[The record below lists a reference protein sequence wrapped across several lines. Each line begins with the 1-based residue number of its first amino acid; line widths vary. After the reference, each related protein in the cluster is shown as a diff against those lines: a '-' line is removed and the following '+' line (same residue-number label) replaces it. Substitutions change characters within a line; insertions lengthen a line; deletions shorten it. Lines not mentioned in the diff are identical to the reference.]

1 MNFFKFV
8 CSLFGYINK
17 RLLVLN
23 FILNQTGQTKWRAVL
38 MRIHLTFF
46 ILITVFLQLSIA
58 ANGQLVTLNEKNVT
72 LEKVFKEI
80 RKRTR
85 YDFFYDVD
93 LIRPIKSVS
102 INVENAEIRQV
113 LDHCLSNYPIT
124 YTIQDKT
131 IVIKKAIAVGVNE
144 RRIIDI
150 KGKVLDEKGQP
161 LMNVTVKIKNTNK
174 AVQTSNLGEFELKG
188 VDNDAILIISFL
200 GYKTKEVPAN
210 QKPPFIITMEVQ
222 SSELNTVNVVSMGV
236 FKRNNESFTGSATT
250 IAKEELFKIS
260 SKSLIQS
267 LKVLEPSLMI
277 FDNLDIGSDPNKL
290 PDIRLR
296 GTSSFPAEEGVDL
309 NATYLNNPNQPLFIL
324 DGFETSLQKI
334 MDLDM
339 NRIESVTILKDA
351 SAKALYGSKA
361 ANGVIVIETVKLAG
375 GQVGVSYMA
384 STDIEMPDLS
394 SYNLMNAAEKLEAER
409 LYGMYNQSTV
419 AVPNYQTQLTLDQ
432 QYNQRLAT
440 VLSGVNTDWLSKPL
454 RNGIG
459 QKHAVS
465 IELGQSNLR
474 LVADFSYNRI
484 AGVMN
489 GSLRNTLS
497 STLSASYRYK
507 NFLFRNILTVTDNKS
522 NDSPYGTFGDYS
534 KMNPYSTPYDEF
546 GNLKRNAETGIFPY
560 AGSSTMGTLFAPN
573 PLFNSTLNT
582 KLSNNYTDITDNL
595 YAELSV
601 LNGLK
606 TTLRIGFSN
615 TSSEADQFYPAN
627 HLKFANYAEAD
638 FFRKGSY
645 SRMEGGQVSLN
656 GDLNFNYSKVIG
668 KKHSIFANVGG
679 NIGER
684 SFENVTYQ
692 AEGFPND
699 RMNNI
704 LFANQ
709 YNLYNNRPTG
719 VEGTTRDIGL
729 LSVVSYMYDYRFLFD
744 ASYRASASSQ
754 FGANNRW
761 GSFWSAGIG
770 WNLHNEAFIKKLNV
784 FDRLKLRTSVGS
796 TGSQNFSS
804 YQSIA
809 TYKYVL
815 DKVYQGY
822 LGSYLRGLANEDL
835 KWQQKMDYNVGLDL
849 NFLKKFTAR
858 FDYYQSV
865 TENTLVDFSLPPS
878 TGFSSV
884 KENVGKIRNTGL
896 EAMLTYSVYN
906 NPKNRSFLSLTASA
920 IRNKNRILE
929 ISDAL
934 KSYNTEQDK
943 KANDIYSN
951 KPIIKYYDGM
961 SMDAIWA
968 VRSLGIDPANGRE
981 IYLDRNGNKTYTY
994 AASDQVVVGD
1004 KMPAI
1009 SGTFGISSGYK
1020 GFGVNLY
1027 FRFLTGGQIY
1037 NQTLIDRVEN
1047 VDMSFNVDKRVLNST
1062 WQKPGDVKPFKALG
1076 SVEIQNADGTY
1087 TRRFVRTQ
1095 ASDRFVMDRSELSL
1109 SSINASYDFYKHG
1122 FVKKMGL
1129 ERIRCN
1135 FYMNDVFLLS
1145 SVRLERGLAYP
1156 FSRKFSFSLQLQL

>member
-8 CSLFGYINK
+8 CSSSGYVNK
-17 RLLVLN
+17 RLLILN
-23 FILNQTGQTKWRAVL
+23 AILNQLWQTKRRAVL
-38 MRIHLTFF
+38 MRINLTIF
-46 ILITVFLQLSIA
+46 ILTAFLQISLA
-58 ANGQLVTLNEKNVT
+58 ANGQLITLNEKNVP

-80 RKRTR
+80 RKKAG
-85 YDFFYDVD
+85 YDFFYDAD
-93 LIRPIKSVS
+93 LIKAFRSVS
-102 INVENAEIRQV
+102 INVEKADIITVMNIC
-113 LDHCLSNYPIT
+113 LDNRPVT
-124 YTIQDKT
+124 YTIQEKA
-131 IVIKKAIAVGVNE
+131 IVIKKNAAPNAIEKPA
-144 RRIIDI
+144 IDV

-161 LMNVTVKIKNTNK
+161 LANATVRVKNTTK
-174 AVQTSNLGEFELKG
+174 TSKTNAQGEFEFKG
-188 VDNDAILIISFL
+188 LDNDATLIISFL
-200 GYKTKEVPAN
+200 GYKTKEIPIGRSNPLV
-210 QKPPFIITMEVQ
+210 ITMEVQ
-222 SSELNTVNVVSMGV
+222 SSELNAVNVVSMGV
-236 FKRNNESFTGSATT
+236 FKRNNESFTGAATT
-250 IAKEELFKIS
+250 IGKEELLKVS
-260 SKSLIQS
+260 NKNLIQS

-309 NATYLNNPNQPLFIL
+309 TATYLNDPNQPLFIL
-324 DGFETSLQKI
+324 DGFETRLQKI
-334 MDLDM
+334 VDLDM

-375 GQVGVSYMA
+375 GQIGVSYTA

-394 SYNLMNAAEKLEAER
+394 SYNLMNATEKLEAER
-409 LYGMYNQSTV
+409 LYGMYNQSTA

-432 QYNQRLAT
+432 QYNRRLAT

-474 LVADFSYNRI
+474 VVADFSYNQI
-484 AGVMN
+484 SGVMK

-497 STLSASYRYK
+497 STISTSYRYK
-507 NFLFRNILTVTDNKS
+507 SLLFRNILTVTDNKS

-546 GNLKRNAETGIFPY
+546 GNLKRNAETGVFPY
-560 AGSSTMGTLFAPN
+560 AGTSSMGTLFAPN

-582 KLSNNYTDITDNL
+582 KLSNNYTDVTDNL

-606 TTLRIGFSN
+606 TTLRVGLTN

-627 HLKFANYAEAD
+627 HLKFANYSEAD

-645 SRMEGGQVSLN
+645 SRMEGGQVGLS
-656 GDLNFNYSKVIG
+656 GDLNFNYSKIIG
-668 KKHSIFANVGG
+668 EKHSIFANVGG
-679 NIGER
+679 NIGEKN
-684 SFENVTYQ
+684 FENVTYQ

-709 YNLYNNRPTG
+709 YALYNNRPTG
-719 VEGTTRDIGL
+719 TEGTTRDIGL

-761 GSFWSAGIG
+761 GSFWSTGIG
-770 WNLHNEAFIKKLNV
+770 WNLHNEPFIKNLNA
-784 FDRLKLRTSVGS
+784 FDRLKIRFSVGS

-804 YQSIA
+804 YQSIS
-809 TYKYVL
+809 TYKYYL

-822 LGSYLRGLANEDL
+822 LGAYLKGLANEDL
-835 KWQQKMDYNVGLDL
+835 KWQQKMDYNAGADIS
-849 NFLKKFTAR
+849 FLKKVVMR
-858 FDYYQSV
+858 LDYYQSI
-865 TENTLVDFSLPPS
+865 TENTLIDFSLPPS
-878 TGFSSV
+878 TGFNTV
-884 KENVGKIRNTGL
+884 KENLGKIRNIGVEGL
-896 EAMLTYSVYN
+896 VTYNVFS
-906 NPKNRSFLSLTASA
+906 NPKEKSFLSFTASA
-920 IRNKNRILE
+920 IHNKNRILS

-934 KSYNTEQDK
+934 KSYNTEQEK
-943 KANDIYSN
+943 KANDVYNN

-981 IYLDRNGNKTYTY
+981 IYLDKNGNKTYTY

-1009 SGTFGISSGYK
+1009 SGTFGISGGYK

-1027 FRFLTGGQIY
+1027 FRYLTGGQIY

-1047 VDMSFNVDKRVLNST
+1047 VDMNFNVDKRVLNST

-1076 SVEIQNADGTY
+1076 SVEVQNPDGTW
-1087 TRRFVRTQ
+1087 TRKFIRTQ
-1095 ASDRFVMDRSELSL
+1095 ASDRFVMDRKELSF
-1109 SSINASYDFYKHG
+1109 SSMNLSYDFYRHG
-1122 FVKKMGL
+1122 FVKRMGL
-1129 ERIRCN
+1129 ERVRCN

-1145 SVRLERGLAYP
+1145 SVRIERGLSYP
-1156 FSRKFSFSLQLQL
+1156 FSRKFSFSLQVQI

>member
-8 CSLFGYINK
+8 CGLFGYVNK
-17 RLLVLN
+17 CGPI
-23 FILNQTGQTKWRAVL
+23 FNQAWQTKRRAVL
-38 MRIHLTFF
+38 MRINLTIF
-46 ILITVFLQLSIA
+46 ILFTAFLQISIA
-58 ANGQLVTLNEKNVT
+58 ASGQLVTINEKNVP

-80 RKRTR
+80 RKKTG
-85 YDFFYDVD
+85 YDFFYDAD
-93 LIRPIKSVS
+93 LIKTIRSIS
-102 INVENAEIRQV
+102 INVENAEIRRV
-113 LDHCLSNYPIT
+113 LDLCIDNQPIT

-131 IVIKKAIAVGVNE
+131 IVIKKALPIGAAVL
-144 RRIIDI
+144 RAIDV

-161 LMNVTVKIKNTNK
+161 LANATVKVKNTPKTIKTNS
-174 AVQTSNLGEFELKG
+174 QGEFEFKG
-188 VDNDAILIISFL
+188 IDNDAILVISYV
-200 GYKTKEVPAN
+200 GYKPKEVPAN
-210 QKPPFIITMEVQ
+210 QKNPINITMEIQ
-222 SSELNTVNVVSMGV
+222 SSELNVVNVVSMGI

-250 IAKEELFKIS
+250 IGKEELFKVS
-260 SKSLIQS
+260 SKNLIQS

-296 GTSSFPAEEGVDL
+296 GTSSFPAQDGIDL
-309 NATYLNNPNQPLFIL
+309 NAAYLNDPNQPLFIL
-324 DGFETSLQKI
+324 DGFETRLQKI
-334 MDLDM
+334 VDLDM

-361 ANGVIVIETVKLAG
+361 ANGVIVIETVKLSG
-375 GQVGVSYMA
+375 GQVGVSYTA
-384 STDIEMPDLS
+384 SSDIEMPDLT
-394 SYNLMNAAEKLEAER
+394 SYNLMNSAEKLEAER
-409 LYGMYNQSTV
+409 LYGMYNQSIA

-432 QYNQRLAT
+432 QYNRRLGT

-459 QKHAVS
+459 QKHAIS

-474 LVADFSYNRI
+474 LVADFSYNQI
-484 AGVMN
+484 SGVMN

-497 STLSASYRYK
+497 STISTSYRIK
-507 NFLFRNILTVTDNKS
+507 SFLFRNILTVTDNKS

-534 KMNPYSTPYDEF
+534 KMNPYSTPYDDF
-546 GNLKRNAETGIFPY
+546 GNLKRNAETGIVPY
-560 AGSSTMGTLFAPN
+560 AGTSSLGTLFAPN

-606 TTLRIGFSN
+606 STLRVGLTN

-627 HLKFANYAEAD
+627 HLKFANYSEAD

-645 SRMEGGQVSLN
+645 SRTEGGQVGLN
-656 GDLNFNYSKVIG
+656 GDLNFNYSKIIG
-668 KKHSIFANVGG
+668 EKHSIFANIGG
-679 NIGER
+679 NIGQKSAE
-684 SFENVTYQ
+684 SVNYQ

-709 YNLYNNRPTG
+709 YNLYSNRPTG
-719 VEGTTRDIGL
+719 TEGTTRDIGL

-761 GSFWSAGIG
+761 GSFWSTGIG
-770 WNLHNEAFIKKLNV
+770 WNLHNETFIKNLNV
-784 FDRLKLRTSVGS
+784 FDRLKLRASVGS

-804 YQSIA
+804 YQSIS
-809 TYKYVL
+809 TYKYYL

-822 LGSYLRGLANEDL
+822 LGSYLKGLANDDL
-835 KWQQKMDYNVGLDL
+835 KWQQKMDYNAGVDVS
-849 NFLKKFTAR
+849 FLKKFVAR
-858 FDYYQSV
+858 VDYYQSI
-865 TENTLVDFSLPPS
+865 TENTLIDYSLPPS
-878 TGFSSV
+878 TGFSTV
-884 KENVGKIRNTGL
+884 KENLGKIRNIGV
-896 EAMLTYSVYN
+896 EAMLTYNVYS
-906 NPKNRSFLSLTASA
+906 NPKDKSFLSFTASG
-920 IRNKNRILE
+920 IRNKNRILA
-929 ISDAL
+929 ISNAL
-934 KSYNTEQDK
+934 KAYNTEQEK
-943 KANDIYSN
+943 RANDVYSN
-951 KPIIKYYDGM
+951 KPVIKYYDGI

-981 IYLDRNGNKTYTY
+981 IYLDKNNNKTYTY
-994 AASDQVVVGD
+994 SASDQVVVGD

-1009 SGTFGISSGYK
+1009 SGTLGISSGYK

-1027 FRFLTGGQIY
+1027 FRYLTGGQIY
-1037 NQTLIDRVEN
+1037 NQTLLDRVEN

-1062 WQKPGDVKPFKALG
+1062 WQKPGDIKPFKALG
-1076 SVEIQNADGTY
+1076 SVEVQNADGSY
-1087 TRRFVRTQ
+1087 TRKFIRTQ
-1095 ASDRFVMDRSELSL
+1095 ASDRFVMDRNELSL
-1109 SSINASYDFYKHG
+1109 SSVNLSYDFYKHT

-1129 ERIRCN
+1129 QRIRCN

-1145 SVRLERGLAYP
+1145 SVKIERGLAYP
-1156 FSRKFSFSLQLQL
+1156 FSRKFSFSLQVQI

>member
-8 CSLFGYINK
+8 CGLFGYVNK
-17 RLLVLN
+17 SRT
-23 FILNQTGQTKWRAVL
+23 ILNQVWKTKRRAVL
-38 MRIHLTFF
+38 MRINLTIF
-46 ILITVFLQLSIA
+46 ILITAFLQISIA
-58 ANGQLVTLNEKNVT
+58 ASGQLVTLNEKNVP

-80 RKRTR
+80 RKRTG
-85 YDFFYDVD
+85 YDFFYDAD
-93 LIRPIKSVS
+93 LIKTTKLIS
-102 INVENAEIRQV
+102 INVEKADIRYV
-113 LDHCLSNYPIT
+113 LDLCLDNQPIT

-131 IVIKKAIAVGVNE
+131 IVIKKALPFGAILPAA
-144 RRIIDI
+144 IDV
-150 KGKVLDEKGQP
+150 KGRVLDEKGQP
-161 LMNVTVKIKNTNK
+161 LAGATVKVKNTSKTIKTNG
-174 AVQTSNLGEFELKG
+174 QGEFEFKG
-188 VDNDAILIISFL
+188 LDNDAILVISFL
-200 GYKTKEVPAN
+200 GYKTKEIPAS
-210 QKPPFIITMEVQ
+210 QKSPFNITMEVL
-222 SSELNTVNVVSMGV
+222 SAELNAVNVISMGV
-236 FKRNNESFTGSATT
+236 FKRSNESFTGSATT
-250 IAKEELFKIS
+250 IGKEELLKVS
-260 SKSLIQS
+260 SKNLIQS

-296 GTSSFPAEEGVDL
+296 GTSSFPAQEGIDL
-309 NATYLNNPNQPLFIL
+309 SASYLNDPNQPLFIL
-324 DGFETSLQKI
+324 DGFETRLQKI
-334 MDLDM
+334 VDLDM

-361 ANGVIVIETVKLAG
+361 ANGVIVIETIKREG
-375 GQVGVSYMA
+375 GQAGISYTA

-394 SYNLMNAAEKLEAER
+394 SYNLMNSAEKLEAER
-409 LYGMYNQSTV
+409 LYGMYNQATV

-432 QYNQRLAT
+432 QYNSRLAT

-459 QKHAVS
+459 QKHAIS

-474 LVADFSYNRI
+474 LVADFSYNQI
-484 AGVMN
+484 SGVMQ

-497 STLSASYRYK
+497 STISTSYRY
-507 NFLFRNILTVTDNKS
+507 NNILFRNILTVTSNKS
-522 NDSPYGTFGDYS
+522 NDSPYGSFGDYS

-546 GNLKRNAETGIFPY
+546 GNLKRNAETGVIPY
-560 AGSSTMGTLFAPN
+560 AGTSSIGTLFAPN

-582 KLSNNYTDITDNL
+582 KISNNYTDITDNL

-606 TTLRIGFSN
+606 TTLRVGLSN
-615 TSSEADQFYPAN
+615 TASVADQFYPAN

-645 SRMEGGQVSLN
+645 SRMEGGQVGLS
-656 GDLNFNYSKVIG
+656 GDLNVNYSKVIG
-668 KKHSIFANVGG
+668 TKHSIFANVGG
-679 NIGER
+679 SLGEK

-709 YNLYNNRPTG
+709 YNLYSNRPTG
-719 VEGTTRDIGL
+719 TEGTTRDIGL

-744 ASYRASASSQ
+744 ASYRTSASSQ

-761 GSFWSAGIG
+761 GSFWSTGIG
-770 WNLHNEAFIKKLNV
+770 WNLHNEPFIKKLNV
-784 FDRLKLRTSVGS
+784 FDRLKLRTSIGS

-809 TYKYVL
+809 TYKYYL

-822 LGSYLRGLANEDL
+822 LGSYLKGLANEDL
-835 KWQQKMDYNVGLDL
+835 KWQQKMDYNAGLDL
-849 NFLKKFTAR
+849 SFLKKFVAR
-858 FDYYQSV
+858 VDYYQSI
-865 TENTLVDFSLPPS
+865 TENTLIDFSLPPS
-878 TGFSSV
+878 TGFSTV
-884 KENVGKIRNTGL
+884 KENLGKIKNTGI
-896 EAMLTYSVYN
+896 EAMLTYNVYSK
-906 NPKNRSFLSLTASA
+906 PKDKSFLSFTVSG
-920 IRNKNRILE
+920 IRNKNRILA
-929 ISDAL
+929 ISNAL
-934 KSYNTEQDK
+934 KSYNAEQEK
-943 KANDIYSN
+943 KANDVYNN

-981 IYLDRNGNKTYTY
+981 IYLDKNDNKTYTY

-1004 KMPAI
+1004 KMPAV

-1020 GFGVNLY
+1020 GFGLNLY

-1037 NQTLIDRVEN
+1037 NQTLVDRVEN

-1062 WQKPGDVKPFKALG
+1062 WQKPGDIKPFKALG
-1076 SVEIQNADGTY
+1076 SVEVQNPDGTW
-1087 TRRFVRTQ
+1087 TRKFIRTQ
-1095 ASDRFVMDRSELSL
+1095 ASDRFVMNRSEFSL
-1109 SSINASYDFYKHG
+1109 SSMNFSYDFYKHN

-1145 SVRLERGLAYP
+1145 SVGIERGLAYP
-1156 FSRKFSFSLQLQL
+1156 FSRKFSFSLQVQI